1 MGSEH
6 ENTYTN
12 QFSRLGNKPES
23 VSDCDV
29 DIIER
34 LVVERYIEKKKYRK
48 ISLKAYFMDYD

>member
-34 LVVERYIEKKKYRK
+34 LVVERYIEK
-48 ISLKAYFMDYD
+48 